1 MKSLKHKYI
10 DQDINLVNDK
20 VYNLVIENPT
30 FLRNFLTSLE
40 DQIVNQEDF
49 LLFVDGVKELKLA
62 KEGFLVWNPLK
73 IEVDQKKL
81 DTFIQK
87 DISVHTTP
95 AQKEEFELLLLS
107 INNYIQSLS
116 YSYSIPLTFQSELSL
131 QSFLKAIALSTIE
144 EPDGFLEKLLF
155 QIRKLAF
162 GFSFDVFFFLNLH
175 DYLSYEEMD
184 AFFKEMHRM
193 ELYPVLISSHLPS
206 YKNGQ
211 EFVIL
216 IDQDLCELHIES

>member
-10 DQDINLVNDK
+10 DQDINLVNDT
-20 VYNLVIENPT
+20 VYNLVIQNPS

-40 DQIVNQEDF
+40 EQIVNQEDF

-62 KEGFLVWNPLK
+62 KEGFLIWNPLK

-81 DTFIQK
+81 DAFIQK

-95 AQKEEFELLLLS
+95 AQKEEFELLLLA

-116 YSYSIPLTFQSELSL
+116 YSYAIPLTFQSELSL
-131 QSFLKAIALSTIE
+131 QAFLKAITLSTIE
-144 EPDGFLEKLLF
+144 EPEGFLEKLLF

-162 GFSFDVFFFLNLH
+162 GFSFDVFFFVNLH
-175 DYLSYEEMD
+175 DYLSSKEMD
-184 AFFKEMHRM
+184 AFLKEMHRM
-193 ELYPVLISSHLPS
+193 ELYPVLISSHVPA
-206 YKNGQ
+206 YKNDQ
-211 EFVIL
+211 EFIIL